1 MFNKQNKQIKNK
13 RGMIMKIDDKDK
25 KNTRQNGENGF
36 TKEKFKEF
44 WQDKRTRWIG
54 IAFVV
59 MLALTIANFV
69 VQGAIH

>member
-1 MFNKQNKQIKNK
+1 
-13 RGMIMKIDDKDK
+13 MKIDDKDK
-25 KNTRQNGENGF
+25 KNTRQNSENGF

-44 WQDKRTRWIG
+44 LQDKRTRWIG

>member
-1 MFNKQNKQIKNK
+1 
-13 RGMIMKIDDKDK
+13 MKIDDKDK
-25 KNTRQNGENGF
+25 NNTRQNGENGF
-36 TKEKFKEF
+36 TKEKLKEF

-54 IAFVV
+54 IAFVI

>member
-25 KNTRQNGENGF
+25 NNTRQNGENGF
-36 TKEKFKEF
+36 TKEKLKEF

-54 IAFVV
+54 IAFVI